1 MNNQELKTVD
11 CSNCGSRIEK
21 NYCPECG
28 QFYNPKRLTAAGF
41 VSDFID
47 TFFALHKSYVLNLKH
62 LLIRPRFVVENY
74 WNGYRNFYFSPNR
87 MLLFTTLLLALYL
100 YFFENTFLGI
110 NFEVESV
117 PWLGVQF
124 FITALFLFFFILSTI
139 ITYFKKKKNL
149 FEHLALNAYI
159 FSIITSIFLILSDLL
174 KYFYLADFLQLIFIF
189 CYCLWIAR
197 VFERKWWWIL
207 GMALLNS
214 ILFILITGV
223 PTYFLINMKQ

>member
-1 MNNQELKTVD
+1 MNNQEYKAVS

-28 QFYNPKRLTAAGF
+28 QFFDPKRLTAAGF
-41 VSDFID
+41 FSDFVD
-47 TFFALHKSYVLNLKH
+47 AFFALHKSYGLNYKH
-62 LLIRPRFVVENY
+62 LLLRPRFVVENY
-74 WNGYRNFYFSPNR
+74 WNGFRNFYFSPNR
-87 MLLFTTLLLALYL
+87 MLLFTTLLIALYL

-110 NFEVESV
+110 NFEIESV

-124 FITALFLFFFILSTI
+124 FITALFLFFFILSTM

-149 FEHLALNAYI
+149 FEHLALNAYV
-159 FSIITSIFLILSDLL
+159 FSIITLIFLVLSALL
-174 KYFYLADFLQLIFIF
+174 KYFYVSDFLQLMFIF

-197 VFERKWWWIL
+197 VFERKWWRIL